1 MVRRLM
7 KNLGYITYDTMRRF
21 LSEGRVIG
29 CPLTSVDVNNA
40 EEVYGPPVEQ
50 VKGKSTAHRP
60 CATPRPDRTGHT
72 WGYTEGRGGPSC

>member
-29 CPLTSVDVNNA
+29 CPLSSVDVSNA
-40 EEVYGPPVEQ
+40 EEVYETPVEQ

-60 CATPRPDRTGHT
+60 RATLCPEMLPRTRTEI
-72 WGYTEGRGGPSC
+72 YCV